1 MDKAAVKTN
10 ITGNMTKVF
19 GLRPGNAKDEKLA
32 ALLKNARTSCVE
44 RFIYCRG
51 LCALYV
57 GGMYL
62 TSVEEMGTGKHWLD
76 DAADRLPELPHLKTW
91 AAKLP

>member
-1 MDKAAVKTN
+1 MKTN
-10 ITGNMTKVF
+10 ITENMAKVF
-19 GLRPGNAKDEKLA
+19 GLRAGNAKDEKLA
-32 ALLKNARTSCVE
+32 ALLKNERTSCVE

-62 TSVEEMGTGKHWLD
+62 MSVGEYGRGKRWLA
-76 DAADRLPELPHLKTW
+76 DAADKIPELPHLKTW
-91 AAKLP
+91 ATKLP